1 MFYLTN
7 KNGETSL
14 IGRGIETGEN
24 PRICLEREFMEE
36 AGLTITDI
44 HEFITID
51 CYWFTRNKINM
62 NSLANLYIVEVSNKE
77 KKPTEEWHELIKVT
91 KEEILD
97 LLHLPYHKK
106 VLEIYLEKLK

>member
-1 MFYLTN
+1 MFWNSIKNNMFYLTN

-77 KKPTEEWHELIKVT
+77 KKPTEE
-91 KEEILD
+91 
-97 LLHLPYHKK
+97 
-106 VLEIYLEKLK
+106 